1 MQHFGSRPGHL
12 FYRLVFQ
19 SLLVL
24 IIAACTSH
32 TGIENNESPGETV
45 SLADS
50 LVESGN
56 FPLTEELFGYF
67 RIIHSTRDGKDKAL
81 ERTYAALALFYHYQ
95 AKSEISEAIQYGNF
109 IYHNA
114 PDEFPDKRRAYFYDD
129 IGFCYAMAGKFDS
142 ALLNVKLSIPLLEK
156 LNDSTKL
163 AWSFNALGNI
173 HLIMKNLPDAR
184 REYLKAL
191 HINRSQNNLNGLA
204 LNMLNIASIQED
216 EKQPDSALLTLGQAL
231 PLALRADAKKAALDI
246 ANNMGGI
253 LFQRKQYDSAY
264 RYYKLAQSLKLSTG
278 TYNEVNLALNL
289 ALCEALMGHMPA
301 ARKAF
306 DSLLIVTREQGYGKQ
321 MTIIYGFMS
330 ELYQRQGRIDLAL
343 QFEKK
348 SGAIKDSLIAMN
360 WEKEMKE
367 SVEKTDISEKEFNRQ
382 LQNSLALEKVKQ
394 SRNML
399 IYIIV
404 FTLVLSVFM
413 FVALRKQRLTSRELI
428 KTSDDLK
435 EANQNIVRISEIGQD
450 IISHTGSSDII
461 RHLYS
466 HLQNLMPCNILAI
479 GMFDQTDDSLTFSDA
494 IENNEI
500 LPVFSYNSSD
510 KNSFPVLCFNN
521 QKPIVVN
528 SMREEV
534 GLWFPSDSLVEPKTA
549 VVAQARVYIPLTVSQ
564 NRIGVFTVQS
574 YEPRVYNSHHVSILH
589 SIGIYLA
596 IALQNTLNYESVA
609 RQRDERDRA
618 LEQLKLR
625 EEQLRETNAAKDKF
639 FSIIAHDLKNP
650 FSSILGFSDVLTR
663 EWDNFDEKAKHTFI
677 RSISLASQS
686 TYRLLENLLMWSRTQ
701 TGGLRFNPEV
711 IDLSNIALESIRVVT
726 GQAEAKKV
734 QVLSYIPFNTA
745 VLADENML
753 QTVFRN
759 LLTNAIKFSFQGG
772 VVSMSAYNDG
782 DWCRIEISDNGIGIT
797 IEDQVNLFRIDRS
810 VKQPGT
816 DNETGSGL
824 GLLLCHELIN
834 QHGGKIWV
842 ESEPGRGSRFSFI
855 LPIHNENK
863 VEA

>member
-24 IIAACTSH
+24 VIAACTSR
-32 TGIENNESPGETV
+32 TGIEKNESPGETV

-81 ERTYAALALFYHYQ
+81 ERTYAALALFYHYK
-95 AKSEISEAIQYGNF
+95 AKSEIPEAIQYGNF

-114 PDEFPDKRRAYFYDD
+114 PDGFPDKRRAYFYDD

-173 HLIMKNLPDAR
+173 HLMMKNLPEAR
-184 REYLKAL
+184 REYLKAM
-191 HINRSQNNLNGLA
+191 HINRGQNNLNGLA

-306 DSLLIVTREQGYGKQ
+306 DSLLVVSREQGYGKQ

-394 SRNML
+394 TRNML

-479 GMFDQTDDSLTFSDA
+479 GMYDQTDDSLTFSDA

-534 GLWFPSDSLVEPKTA
+534 GLWFPSDSLTEPKTS
-549 VVAQARVYIPLTVSQ
+549 VVAQARVYIPLTVSR

-574 YEPRVYNSHHVSILH
+574 YEPWVYNNHHVSILH

-734 QVLSYIPFNTA
+734 QVISYIPFNTA

>member
-1 MQHFGSRPGHL
+1 MQHFGSHPGHR
-12 FYRLVFQ
+12 FYKLVIQ

-24 IIAACTSH
+24 VIAACTSH
-32 TGIENNESPGETV
+32 GGIDMIESPGETV

-50 LVESGN
+50 LVEGGY
-56 FPLTEELFGYF
+56 FPLTEELYGYF
-67 RIIHSTRDGKDKAL
+67 KIIHSTRDGKDKAL
-81 ERTYAALALFYHYQ
+81 ERTYAALALFYHYK
-95 AKSEISEAIQYGNF
+95 AKSEIPEAIQFGNF
-109 IYHNA
+109 IYHQA
-114 PDEFPDKRRAYFYDD
+114 PDGFPEKRRAYFYDD
-129 IGFCYAMAGKFDS
+129 IGYCYAMEGKFDS

-173 HLIMKNLPDAR
+173 HLIMKNLSEAR
-184 REYLKAL
+184 KEYLKAL
-191 HINRSQNNLNGLA
+191 RINRDQNNLNGIA

-264 RYYKLAQSLKLSTG
+264 RYYKLARSLKVSTG

-289 ALCEALMGHMPA
+289 ALCEAMMGRMPA

-306 DSLLIVTREQGYGKQ
+306 DSLLVVSKEQGYGKQ

-348 SGAIKDSLIAMN
+348 AGVIKDSLIAMN
-360 WEKEMKE
+360 WEKEMDE
-367 SVEKTDISEKEFNRQ
+367 SVEKSDISEKEFNRQ

-399 IYIIV
+399 IYIII
-404 FTLVLSVFM
+404 FTLVLSVSM
-413 FVALRKQRLTSRELI
+413 FVALRKQRITSRELI

-435 EANQNIVRISEIGQD
+435 EANQNIVKISEIGQD
-450 IISHTGSSDII
+450 IISHTGISDII

-466 HLQNLMPCNILAI
+466 HLQNLMPCNIMAI
-479 GMFDQTDDSLTFSDA
+479 GMFDQTNNSLTFSDA

-500 LPVFSYNSSD
+500 LPLFSYHCSD
-510 KNSFPVLCFNN
+510 ENSFPVLCFNS
-521 QKPIVVN
+521 QKPIIVN
-528 SMREEV
+528 NMREEV
-534 GLWFPSDSLVEPKTA
+534 GLWFPSDALIEPKT
-549 VVAQARVYIPLTVSQ
+549 VVPAQARVYIPLTVNQ
-564 NRIGVFTVQS
+564 NRIGVFTVQC
-574 YEPRVYNSHHVSILH
+574 YDPWIYNSHHVSFLH

-596 IALQNTLNYESVA
+596 IALQNTLNYESVT

-711 IDLSNIALESIRVVT
+711 IDLSNIALESIRVVA

-734 QVLSYIPFNTA
+734 QVISYIPFNTA

-772 VVSMSAYNDG
+772 IVTMSAYTEG

-842 ESEPGRGSRFSFI
+842 ESEPGRGSLFSFI

>member
-1 MQHFGSRPGHL
+1 MVS
-12 FYRLVFQ
+12 
-19 SLLVL
+19 
-24 IIAACTSH
+24 CTFHSGDEKKE
-32 TGIENNESPGETV
+32 TPGETV
-45 SLADS
+45 QLADS

-67 RIIHSTRDGKDKAL
+67 RIIHTTRDEKDEAL
-81 ERTYAALALFYHYQ
+81 ERTYAALALFYHYK
-95 AKSEISEAIQYGNF
+95 AKSEIPEALQYGNF
-109 IYHNA
+109 IYRQA
-114 PDEFPDKRRAYFYDD
+114 PDGFPDKRRAYFYND

-156 LNDSTKL
+156 LNDSMKL

-173 HLIMKNLPDAR
+173 HLLMKNLPEAR

-191 HINRSQNNLNGLA
+191 HINRIQNHLSGIA

-231 PLALRADAKKAALDI
+231 PLALSSNAKKAALDI
-246 ANNMGGI
+246 ANNMGGL
-253 LFQRKQYDSAY
+253 LFRREQYDSAY
-264 RYYKLAQSLKLSTG
+264 RYYKLAQSLKLSSG
-278 TYNEVNLALNL
+278 SYNEVNLALNL
-289 ALCEALMGHMPA
+289 ALCEAFMGQMQK

-306 DSLLIVTREQGYGKQ
+306 DSLLVVSKKQGYGKQ

-330 ELYQRQGRIDLAL
+330 KLYLRQGRIDLAL
-343 QFEKK
+343 QFEKE
-348 SGAIKDSLIAMN
+348 SGVIKDSLLAMY
-360 WEKEMKE
+360 WDKEMNE
-367 SVEKTDISEKEFNRQ
+367 SVKKTDISEKEFNRQ

-394 SRNML
+394 TRNML

-404 FTLVLSVFM
+404 FTVVLSVFM
-413 FVALRKQRLTSRELI
+413 FVALRKQRFTSRELI

-435 EANQNIVRISEIGQD
+435 EANQNIVKISEIGQD
-450 IISHTGSSDII
+450 IISHTGNSDII

-479 GMFDQTDDSLTFSDA
+479 GMYNQSDESLTFTDA
-494 IENNEI
+494 IEKNETI
-500 LPVFSYNSSD
+500 PAFSYHCSD
-510 KNSFPVLCFNN
+510 KNSFPVLCFNS
-521 QKPIVVN
+521 QQPIVVN
-528 SMREEV
+528 NMQAEV
-534 GLWFPSDSLVEPKTA
+534 GLWFPPDAVIEPNTG
-549 VVAQARVYIPLTVSQ
+549 VLAQARVYIPLTVSD

-574 YEPRVYNSHHVSILH
+574 FNTGVYTNHHVSILH

-596 IALQNTLNYESVA
+596 IALQNTLNYESVT
-609 RQRDERDRA
+609 RQRDERDKA
-618 LEQLKLR
+618 LEQLKVR
-625 EEQLRETNAAKDKF
+625 EEQLRETNASKDKF

-711 IDLSNIALESIRVVT
+711 IDLSNVALESIRVVA
-726 GQAEAKKV
+726 GQAEAKRV
-734 QVLSYIPFNTA
+734 QVISYIPFNTA
-745 VLADENML
+745 VVADENML

-772 VVSMSAYNDG
+772 LVSLSAFTDD
-782 DWCRIEISDNGIGIT
+782 DWCRIEIVDNGIGIT

-810 VKQPGT
+810 VKQSGT

-834 QHGGKIWV
+834 QHGGRIWV
-842 ESEPGRGSRFSFI
+842 ESELGRGSRFSFI
-855 LPIHNENK
+855 LPIQKANN
-863 VEA
+863 VES